1 MPTVLITGASRGL
14 GLEFVR
20 QYRADGWDVI
30 ATCRDPAKA
39 PELTAT
45 GAEVHAL
52 DVTDDAAV
60 KALGRTLAGRTLD
73 VLINNAGVYPL
84 KGPQGSFGDIP
95 VKPWMEAL
103 RTNVIAPWKVA
114 ETFVANLEQA
124 ERPVLATISSKMG
137 SIGDAASPG
146 SVVYRSSK
154 AGVNMVVK
162 GLSIELGP
170 RGIICLAFH
179 PGWVKTDMGG
189 PNALITPEQSITGL
203 RRLIAA
209 ATPADNGRFLAY
221 DGQEVPW

>member
-1 MPTVLITGASRGL
+1 MPTVLVTGASRGL

-20 QYRADGWDVI
+20 QYRADGWEVI
-30 ATCRDPAKA
+30 ATCRDPSRA
-39 PELTAT
+39 PDLEQS

-52 DVTDDAAV
+52 DVTDDVALSG
-60 KALGRTLAGRTLD
+60 LGRSLTGRTID
-73 VLINNAGVYPL
+73 VLINNAGIYPL

-95 VKPWMEAL
+95 PEPWMETL
-103 RTNVIAPWKVA
+103 RTNVVAPWKVA
-114 ETFVANLEQA
+114 ETFVANLERA
-124 ERPVLATISSKMG
+124 ERPVLATVSSKMG

-154 AGVNMVVK
+154 AGVNMVIK
-162 GLSIELGP
+162 SLSIELGP

-179 PGWVKTDMGG
+179 PGWVRTDMGG

-203 RRLIAA
+203 RSLIAA

-221 DGQEVPW
+221 DGAEVPW

>member
-14 GLEFVR
+14 GLEFAR
-20 QYRADGWDVI
+20 QYRADGWEVI
-30 ATCRDPAKA
+30 ATCRNPSTAPALA
-39 PELTAT
+39 AT

-52 DVTDDAAV
+52 DVTDDAAL
-60 KALGRTLAGRTLD
+60 KALGRTLSGRALD

-84 KGPQGSFGDIP
+84 KSPQGSFGDVP
-95 VKPWMEAL
+95 VDAWMEAL
-103 RTNVIAPWKVA
+103 RTNVVAPWKVA
-114 ETFVANLEQA
+114 ETFIDNLTKA

-137 SIGDAASPG
+137 SIADAAAPG

-154 AGVNMVVK
+154 TAVNMVVK
-162 GLSIELGP
+162 ALALDLGP
-170 RGIICLAFH
+170 RGVICLSFH
-179 PGWVKTDMGG
+179 PGWVLTDMGG

-203 RRLIAA
+203 RRLIAR